1 MRMLLKASMDTEK
14 SNQALQ
20 EGRMQ
25 SALEGMMRELQ
36 PEATYFYPENGR
48 RTALFVFD
56 MEDPSQL
63 PGVSEPLFST
73 AGADVHVTPVMNAE
87 DLQKGLQQA
96 FG

>member
-25 SALEGMMRELQ
+25 PALEGMMRELQ